1 MDVLVGDA
9 VERAVVV
16 ETEVTSVN
24 DVVGASVRSELVQR
38 LQISYNESVS
48 VCTLESKM
56 HY

>member
-1 MDVLVGDA
+1 MCLNVLIGDA

-38 LQISYNESVS
+38 LQVSYNESVS
-48 VCTLESKM
+48 VCTLES
-56 HY
+56 